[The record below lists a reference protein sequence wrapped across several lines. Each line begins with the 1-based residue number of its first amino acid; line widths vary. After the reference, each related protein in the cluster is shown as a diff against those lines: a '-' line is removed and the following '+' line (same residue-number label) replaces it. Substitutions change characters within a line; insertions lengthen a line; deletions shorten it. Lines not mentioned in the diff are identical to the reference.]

1 LATRALIRLVGRTVQ
16 AIGVCL
22 LAGSVAGLTGSGL
35 SQASGYFAAVV
46 AQVKVM
52 APPTAPPTAGPVAP
66 PGVPAS
72 PTPGPV
78 STPTFHTRRGGPL
91 EFSLNGSMSLGENS
105 IASQRTDQFGAPVT
119 SGATQANTS
128 VGLYAELKRRTANA
142 TADVRLPLGLSMTG
156 AQFGAVLM
164 TYSTPHYAL
173 QYGSQPINLFGQ
185 VPLGSTL
192 RGPALV
198 LPQPSGDLTLYEGAA
213 FGVGLE
219 GVHVTGVRMRRLA
232 GNDLFEL
239 GVVRNAYAPQTGTA
253 TTAIA
258 GYATSHGNAAFVGE
272 LADQTRNGPDG
283 HRHGFA
289 TQWRMDLGGVGTGWT
304 LVYRHVS
311 DGFLAYGSG
320 ELNADDFEDVGFRAA
335 TAAKN
340 FSTDL
345 TFEKTGT
352 GDAIL
357 QSRRSSMSY
366 GGTLGATNYQL
377 TLQESRQAGA
387 QPVQWN
393 GGAQFQYGIPLSR
406 GFVLLGAQ
414 LGRSTVD
421 GSAPTGLS
429 LFTGQI
435 QRQFGDY
442 ALQFSTQSQRQ
453 SNAFA
458 GVSRLQT
465 QAFGV
470 NRTFGRTGLGY
481 TYTVSTTRS
490 PYADAVQRTPQIAI
504 SRQIS
509 PALSVQVSVGT
520 QSLEDR
526 LNPDNSGRTRLFNV
540 VINAPFAFGNGA
552 VQGRIDPRLPAIIA
566 GRVLSD
572 LGDNLAVA
580 GLAAGGIGNVV
591 VVLDGGEVQRTDLDG
606 NFQFSFVHPG
616 QHQLRLE
623 SASLPRGLT
632 ADQPIVTLNVEG
644 GQTGQV
650 YFRVGNF
657 GGVSGHVFGR
667 DSNGGQVPLRNVL
680 VRVDGSAYSQTDQDG
695 AYGFG
700 RLSPGA
706 HTVAIV
712 DNTVP
717 AFASFTKDQE
727 SQKIDVRNGQIAAL
741 DFVAQPLGSI
751 AGFVRYDAG
760 LGEPYVGGVSNA
772 YVVAEP
778 GEHAAITNDDGSF
791 VIDNLPPGAYQVSVD
806 PETVAD
812 DVAPLGDPLAVTLNG
827 NDKYEGAAFVVGH
840 KVKSVVFSFLGGGAS
855 AATVRLDD
863 SRLPPGGTT
872 TVSYVAPPGIK
883 DASVKVFDRVFA
895 LTYDAKRSVWRGTI
909 EVPKDAKAAPYDVTA
924 SAIGISSVA
933 TATLTVDPKVPIAIL
948 QVTPANVAPGQYASV
963 RARFLVDV
971 RAGDTIA
978 WSDGTTTVLG
988 KPVAGRVFTFTLRI
1002 SLRPLY
1008 GTLLT
1013 RHARLPIRLL

>member
-46 AQVKVM
+46 AQIKVI
-52 APPTAPPTAGPVAP
+52 PPPALPPLVPPVAS
-66 PGVPAS
+66 PAASPS

-78 STPTFHTRRGGPL
+78 ASPTLHTRRGGPL
-91 EFSLNGSMSLGENS
+91 EFSLNGSMSLGES
-105 IASQRTDQFGAPVT
+105 STASQRTDQFGTPVT
-119 SGATQANTS
+119 SGVTQASTA
-128 VGLYAELKRRTANA
+128 VGLYAELRRRTANA

-156 AQFGAVLM
+156 AQFGNILM

-198 LPQPSGDLTLYEGAA
+198 LPLSSGDLTLYEGAA

-232 GNDLFEL
+232 GSSLLEL

-253 TTAIA
+253 TTAIV
-258 GYATSHGNAAFVGE
+258 GLATSRGNAAIVGE
-272 LADQTRNGPDG
+272 IAEQARNGPDG
-283 HRHGFA
+283 RRRGLA

-335 TAAKN
+335 SSARN

-345 TFEKTGT
+345 SFEKTGT

-357 QSRRSSMSY
+357 RSRRSSMSY
-366 GGTLGATNYQL
+366 GGALGATSYQL
-377 TLQESRQAGA
+377 TLQEQRQAGM
-387 QPVQWN
+387 QPSQWSGGVQL
-393 GGAQFQYGIPLSR
+393 QYGIPVSR

-414 LGRSTVD
+414 LGRSTVE

-429 LFTGQI
+429 LFSAQV
-435 QRQFGDY
+435 QRQIGSY
-442 ALQFSTQSQRQ
+442 ALQFAAQSQRQ
-453 SNAFA
+453 SNGFA

-465 QAFGV
+465 QAFGI
-470 NRTFGRTGLGY
+470 NRLFGRTGIGY
-481 TYTVSTTRS
+481 TYTVSSTRS

-509 PALSVQVSVGT
+509 PALSVQLSVGT
-520 QSLEDR
+520 QSLDDR
-526 LNPDNSGRTRLFNV
+526 LNPNNSGRTRLFNI

-552 VQGRIDPRLPAIIA
+552 VQGRIDPRLPAIIT

-580 GLAAGGIGNVV
+580 GLAAGGVGNVV

-606 NFQFSFVHPG
+606 NFQFSFVRPG

-632 ADQPIVTLNVEG
+632 ADQPIVTLNLAG

-657 GGVSGHVFGR
+657 GGVAGHVFGR
-667 DSNGGQVPLRNVL
+667 DSNGGRIPLRNVL

-706 HTVAIV
+706 HTIAII

-717 AFASFTKDQE
+717 AFASFAKDQE

-751 AGFVRYDAG
+751 SGTVRYDPA
-760 LGEPYVGGVSNA
+760 LGPPYVGGVQNA

-791 VIDNLPPGAYQVSVD
+791 VIDNLPPGTYAVSVD

-812 DVAPLGDPLAVTLNG
+812 DVAPLGDPRSVTLVG
-827 NDKYEGAAFVVGH
+827 NDRYEGAAFVVGH
-840 KVKSVVFSFLGGGAS
+840 KLKAVVFSFLGGGAT

-863 SRLPPGGTT
+863 ARLPPGGTT
-872 TVSYVAPPGIK
+872 AVSYVAPPGIK

-895 LTYDAKRSVWRGTI
+895 LTYDAKRSVWRGTV
-909 EVPKDAKAAPYDVTA
+909 EVPKDAKIGAYDVTA
-924 SAIGISSVA
+924 SATGISSAA
-933 TATLTVDPKVPIAIL
+933 TATLTVDPKIPIAIL
-948 QVTPANVAPGQYASV
+948 QVTPPNVAPGQYASV

-988 KPVAGRVFTFTLRI
+988 KPVAGRVFTFSLRI